1 MYQSHQI
8 SAMKK
13 PDHTNQ
19 LINESSPYLL
29 QHAHNPVDWRPW
41 NDSSLDEAKEKNQ
54 LLLISV
60 GYSACHWCH
69 VMEHESFE
77 DSEVA
82 AIMNAN
88 YISVKVDREERPDVD
103 QVYMNA
109 VQAMTGM
116 GGWPMNVVALPDGRP
131 VWGGTYFQKDQ
142 WKSALTQIAH
152 LYENQPEK
160 LLEYAEKLE
169 EGLAQMQIIEIPEN
183 EKKLDKSLFDGIISK
198 WKSVLD
204 HKNGGYNRSPKFMM
218 PSNYD
223 FLLRFAHQEN
233 DTELLKYV
241 QHTFDKISWGGV
253 YDPIDG
259 GFSRYSVDEKWHVPH
274 FEKMLYD
281 NAQLVCS
288 YANLYKLTRN
298 QWYADVVEKT
308 LEFVENDLQDKSG
321 AFYSALDA
329 DSDNGQ
335 SHSEEG
341 AFYVWTK
348 EELMEILEDD
358 YELFSEVYHIDAF
371 GRWEKDHYVLIRTQS
386 LEELS
391 AKLNLSTEELSTK
404 LRELQKKLG
413 SERSKRSK
421 PGLDD
426 KSITS
431 WNAMMISGY
440 CQAYQA
446 LQNENYLVKAE
457 AAMDFIFKN
466 LVQPDSRLYHTYK
479 HGKSSI
485 NAYLEDYA
493 FVIQSLL
500 DLYESSFKE
509 YFLDKAQ
516 ELLEIV
522 EQDFKDE
529 KTGLFYFTSS
539 KDRALINRIID
550 VQDNVIPA
558 ANSVMAHNYYKLG
571 KLTGNT
577 ELIEI
582 SEKMLQ
588 AVLPGI
594 NDYAQSYSNWLLLL
608 LNFTHPFYEIALTG
622 DNSEELAKR
631 FQQQYLQNKVLAA
644 SISKSDLAI
653 LKDRHKSGE
662 SLIYICQH
670 GNCQLPVHNLSDALG
685 QMK

>member
-1 MYQSHQI
+1 
-8 SAMKK
+8 MKK

-77 DSEVA
+77 DAEVA

-160 LLEYAEKLE
+160 LLVYAEKLE
-169 EGLAQMQIIEIPEN
+169 EGLSQMQIIDIPKN
-183 EKKLDKSLFDGIISK
+183 EKKLDKSLFNGIISK

-223 FLLRFAHQEN
+223 FLLRFAHQEK

-241 QHTFDKISWGGV
+241 HHTFDKISWGGV

-281 NAQLVCS
+281 NAQLVSS

-308 LEFVENDLQDKSG
+308 LEFVENELQDESG

-335 SHSEEG
+335 GHSEEG

-348 EELMEILEDD
+348 DELMKILGDD

-371 GRWEKDHYVLIRTQS
+371 GRWEKDYYVLIRTQS
-386 LEELS
+386 LDELS
-391 AKLNLSTEELSTK
+391 AKLNLSTEELSAK
-404 LRELQKKLG
+404 LKELQKKLG
-413 SERSKRSK
+413 SERSKRAK

-426 KSITS
+426 KSLTS

-440 CQAYQA
+440 CQAFQA
-446 LQNENYLVKAE
+446 LQKENYLVKAE
-457 AAMDFIFKN
+457 AAMNFILKN

-479 HGKSSI
+479 NGKSSI

-509 YFLDKAQ
+509 YFLDKTQ
-516 ELLEIV
+516 ELLKIV

-608 LNFTHPFYEIALTG
+608 LNFTHPFYEIAVTG
-622 DNSEELAKR
+622 DNSEELSKG

-644 SISKSDLAI
+644 SKSKSDLAI
-653 LKDRHKSGE
+653 LKYHHKSGE
-662 SLIYICQH
+662 SLIYICKH
-670 GNCQLPVHNLSDALG
+670 GNCQLPVHSLSDALG
-685 QMK
+685 QMI